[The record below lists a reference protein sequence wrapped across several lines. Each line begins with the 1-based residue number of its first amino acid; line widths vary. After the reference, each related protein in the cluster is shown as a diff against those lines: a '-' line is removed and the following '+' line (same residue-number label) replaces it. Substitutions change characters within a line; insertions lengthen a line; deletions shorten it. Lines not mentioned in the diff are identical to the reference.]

1 MSPKS
6 QSQKLML
13 PAPVLEVSLN
23 DTVKLQTVVSMEKS
37 VMNSGRKV
45 TSLAVVSVHEG
56 SSVENAI
63 SETT

>member
-1 MSPKS
+1 
-6 QSQKLML
+6 ML

-37 VMNSGRKV
+37 VKNSGRKV

>member
-1 MSPKS
+1 
-6 QSQKLML
+6 ML